1 LCYNTVEVIHINSKT
16 TEKISTTKSAN
27 RLKIYADKDS
37 ISSDK
42 LIFESAEDYL
52 NNYKGN

>member
-1 LCYNTVEVIHINSKT
+1 VIHINSKA